1 MGEHICPI
9 SFEHVQKVLKP
20 RKVWF
25 LKNEAFQDQE
35 ISKEKV
41 SHGIPL
47 DPFPTVGH
55 VIRLRV

>member
-9 SFEHVQKVLKP
+9 SFEHVQKVLVCPEK
-20 RKVWF
+20 F
-25 LKNEAFQDQE
+25 ASLKLKLFK
-35 ISKEKV
+35 IKKSPKV